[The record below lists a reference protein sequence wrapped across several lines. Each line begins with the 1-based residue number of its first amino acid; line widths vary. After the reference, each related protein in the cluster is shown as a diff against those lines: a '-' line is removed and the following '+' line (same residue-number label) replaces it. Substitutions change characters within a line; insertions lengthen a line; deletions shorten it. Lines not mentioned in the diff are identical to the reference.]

1 MYPLKLFGGLVLLIV
16 LAWACSNMSVDDSPQ
31 QPAVFSN
38 PPREV
43 RPTET
48 PEVRAPTAT
57 PEDREGDFMPFFL
70 LMGEANAFA
79 EMLQQHHSDFAIT
92 RDEERYQC
100 AEVTDALV
108 KQQRFVDEVEQ
119 RIADNRPV
127 VHNSFMVAYDLE
139 QLRKWAAQSPKFLA
153 DLEAHRDECA
163 RVGLLP

>member
-1 MYPLKLFGGLVLLIV
+1 MYPNVSIAKWMVGVVLFFAAVLMCTSIV
-16 LAWACSNMSVDDSPQ
+16 SYEASPAD
-31 QPAVFSN
+31 PNAATS
-38 PPREV
+38 EV
-43 RPTET
+43 RT
-48 PEVRAPTAT
+48 PTAT
-57 PEDREGDFMPFFL
+57 PEEEGDFLPFFL

-108 KQQRFVDEVEQ
+108 NQQRFADEVEQ
-119 RIADNRPV
+119 RIAENRPV
-127 VHNSFMVAYDLE
+127 VHNSIMVAYDLE
-139 QLRKWAAQSPKFLA
+139 QLRIWSAQSPKFIA